1 MRKKEWK
8 FQYEA
13 KKFTLAPRKGDRNLI
28 SPDNHKRPVPTTL
41 AALRAPALRYHQAV
55 PTRETPEPS
64 WPPHSNLLPSTLKEL
79 AHQANQAH
87 LPSALQKVPSV
98 HVFPLISS
106 LSRSGEPRPSMA
118 PAPRAP
124 PQRPVPP
131 PSHLAPPSA
140 PLTPPYR
147 RPELA
152 KTWRSSLGRFNT
164 CLLRAASCPSLTSEA
179 LTSK

>member
-1 MRKKEWK
+1 MEISVRGQKIHFSPQERGQKPY
-8 FQYEA
+8 Q
-13 KKFTLAPRKGDRNLI
+13 PRQPQETCPYHPG
-28 SPDNHKRPVPTTL
+28 SPEGPCP
-41 AALRAPALRYHQAV
+41 AV
-55 PTRETPEPS
+55 PPGCAHQRDSRALSTEPS

-164 CLLRAASCPSLTSEA
+164 CLLRAASCPSLTLEA